1 MSTILQYLVN
11 VLLATAMHLGL
22 LVVPIILLGF
32 AMHFISKQ
40 MEQLTC
46 KIIGKQGYLYLFGWL
61 GTAVH
66 EVGHL
71 VFALIF
77 GHHISNVKLFSL
89 NANNPE
95 LGFVKHSFNKKNI
108 YQNIGNFFIGI
119 GPILLGGSSLFIVS
133 YFLFNININDLNISS
148 LKINYLSFSSDIK
161 ATFYAVYDVLM
172 NFLKTILQNNNEA
185 WWKYLL
191 FFYLLFAIGSSIS
204 LSKSDIKGSLQGLLL
219 FISLILLFNL
229 STYWIGNFATTIF
242 AFIAQLMTSFYLVL
256 LISIVFNLGFLL
268 FLWIITLFIPTKIE
282 KKKIK

>member
-1 MSTILQYLVN
+1 MNVMLQYLLN
-11 VLLATAMHLGL
+11 VLLATAMHLSL
-22 LVVPIILLGF
+22 LLVPIILLGF

-71 VFALIF
+71 IFALVF
-77 GHHISNVKLFSL
+77 GHHISNVKLFSF

-95 LGFVKHSFNKKNI
+95 LGFVKHSFNKKNL

-133 YFLFNININDLNISS
+133 YFLFNISINDLNISNI
-148 LKINYLSFSSDIK
+148 KINYLSFSSDIK

-172 NFLKTILQNNNEA
+172 NFLKVILQNNNEV

-191 FFYLLFAIGSSIS
+191 FFYLLFSIGSAIS

-219 FISLILLFNL
+219 FILLILLFNL

-242 AFIAQLMTSFYLVL
+242 AFIAQLMTSFYLIL
-256 LISIVFNLGFLL
+256 LVSIIFNLGFLL
-268 FLWIITLFIPTKIE
+268 FLWMINLFIPTKKE
-282 KKKIK
+282 TKKIK

>member
-1 MSTILQYLVN
+1 MNAMLQYLLN
-11 VLLATAMHLGL
+11 VLLATAMHLSL
-22 LVVPIILLGF
+22 LLVPIILLGF

-71 VFALIF
+71 IFALVF
-77 GHHISNVKLFSL
+77 GHHISNVKLFSF

-95 LGFVKHSFNKKNI
+95 LGFVKHSFNKKNL

-133 YFLFNININDLNISS
+133 YFLFNISINDLNISNI
-148 LKINYLSFSSDIK
+148 KINYLSFSSDIK

-172 NFLKTILQNNNEA
+172 NFLKVILQNNNEA

-191 FFYLLFAIGSSIS
+191 FFYLLFSIGSAIS

-219 FISLILLFNL
+219 FILLILLFNL

-242 AFIAQLMTSFYLVL
+242 AFIAQLMTSFYLIL
-256 LISIVFNLGFLL
+256 LVSIIFNLGFLL
-268 FLWIITLFIPTKIE
+268 FLWMINLFIPTKKE
-282 KKKIK
+282 TKKIK